1 MYFRIC
7 DHTSE
12 RRVDSIFKV
21 EEYQADRGEE
31 RYSYKEMFLYQN
43 GRGVIIKIYWFRLLT
58 MNLMRNV
65 RSQGYLKTYNLC

>member
-12 RRVDSIFKV
+12 RRADSIFKV

-31 RYSYKEMFLYQN
+31 RYSCKEGLFLYQN
-43 GRGVIIKIYWFRLLT
+43 GPGVIIIKDIL
-58 MNLMRNV
+58 V
-65 RSQGYLKTYNLC
+65 